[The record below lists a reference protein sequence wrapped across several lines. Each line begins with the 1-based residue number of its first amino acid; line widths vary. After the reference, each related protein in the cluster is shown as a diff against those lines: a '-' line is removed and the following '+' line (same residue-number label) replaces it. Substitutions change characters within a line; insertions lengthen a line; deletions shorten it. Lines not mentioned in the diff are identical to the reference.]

1 MKKLYSALM
10 TAFNED
16 GSVNLDGVRAMVR
29 YNIDVN
35 HIDGLYVGGSTGET
49 FMLNV
54 DEKKAIFKA
63 VYEEAN
69 GAIDL
74 IAQVGSLN
82 ITEAKEL
89 ARYVTA
95 LGYPMISAVTPFY
108 YNFTFEQIKNYYNEI
123 LADVD
128 NKLIVYSIPALTGVS
143 LSLDQFAEL
152 FENPKIVGI
161 KYTNPDFY
169 LLERVRERFPDKL
182 LLSGFDEMLLPALS
196 VGVDGAIGSTF
207 NVNAPRAKQE
217 IAAFEA
223 GNNAQALALQRESND
238 LIAAILDNDLYP
250 TIKLLF
256 KELGVDAGI
265 CKQPM
270 SAPTS
275 QMKVGA
281 HEIYTRFFQNSG
293 EEK

>member
-10 TAFNED
+10 TAFNEN

-49 FMLNV
+49 FMLNM

-128 NKLIVYSIPALTGVS
+128 NKLVVYSIPALTGVS

-207 NVNAPRAKQE
+207 NVNAPRAKRE

-223 GNNAQALALQRESND
+223 GDNEQALVLQRESND
-238 LIAAILDNDLYP
+238 LIAAILNNDLYP

-270 SAPTS
+270 SAPTP
-275 QMKVGA
+275 QMKAGA